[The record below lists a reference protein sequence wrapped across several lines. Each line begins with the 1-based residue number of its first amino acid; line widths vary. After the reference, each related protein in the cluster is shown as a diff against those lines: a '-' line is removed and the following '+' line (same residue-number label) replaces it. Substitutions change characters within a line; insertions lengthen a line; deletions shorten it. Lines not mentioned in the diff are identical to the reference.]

1 MVALY
6 SVAYGE
12 SVDTWMRARP
22 KVFDGELLVS
32 SRAPGL
38 PDVPLLIIVRLISI
52 PRAKLTIPARFNAYP
67 GLVCRV

>member
-1 MVALY
+1 MY
-6 SVAYGE
+6 SVAHGE
-12 SVDTWMRARP
+12 SVDTSMRARN

-52 PRAKLTIPARFNAYP
+52 PRAKLAIPALFNAYP